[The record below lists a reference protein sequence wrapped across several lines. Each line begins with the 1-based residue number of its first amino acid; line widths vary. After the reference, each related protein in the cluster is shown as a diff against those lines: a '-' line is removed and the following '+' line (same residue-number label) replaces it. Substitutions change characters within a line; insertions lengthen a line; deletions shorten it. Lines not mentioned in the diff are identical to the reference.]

1 MQPSRSQ
8 LETYRGWSPAWLAS
22 WLPFD
27 IAFSPLSSPPSS
39 TAPPSLFPSFSF
51 LPRRKLFTRRI
62 SRRAGWVWRLS
73 TVDWPVLAARQIL
86 LAILT
91 WPNVSLYLSLF
102 LSPSP
107 VLSLLPFFA
116 PFSRRPYF
124 FFDPEPSRHYFT
136 SVFSSFIVLMPF
148 PLSSCAVFDG
158 CFLVFPRLSPL
169 SLYSLP
175 SCNFVSR
182 VFCTLYSH
190 SQNAS
195 LLSAPGRVRLSNSDF
210 CRRNQPWEFIRLT
223 YYNLNLQY
231 TRKMENFLFFFFFW

>member
-27 IAFSPLSSPPSS
+27 IAFSPPPLPHLHCPPPPSS
-39 TAPPSLFPSFSF
+39 FPHSLFFRGVSFLLAEFLVARDESGGYLLSIDRFWQHAKSFWPSLRGLTSPFICPFFSLLLPFSPFFHFSHLFHAVLISSSIPNRPAITSPASF
-51 LPRRKLFTRRI
+51 LPLSFWCRSLCRHALCLTDAFLF
-62 SRRAGWVWRLS
+62 
-73 TVDWPVLAARQIL
+73 
-86 LAILT
+86 
-91 WPNVSLYLSLF
+91 
-102 LSPSP
+102 
-107 VLSLLPFFA
+107 
-116 PFSRRPYF
+116 
-124 FFDPEPSRHYFT
+124 
-136 SVFSSFIVLMPF
+136 
-148 PLSSCAVFDG
+148 
-158 CFLVFPRLSPL
+158 FPRLSPL

-223 YYNLNLQY
+223 YYNLNNCR
-231 TRKMENFLFFFFFW
+231 TRENVKLSIFFW